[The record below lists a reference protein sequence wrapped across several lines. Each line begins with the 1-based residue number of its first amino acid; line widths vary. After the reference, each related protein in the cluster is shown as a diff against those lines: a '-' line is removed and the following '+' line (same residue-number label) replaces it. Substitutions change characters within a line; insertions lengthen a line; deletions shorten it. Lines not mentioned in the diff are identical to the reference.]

1 MLRRHVDNWVWPH
14 KGRQAGGRLFH
25 SLQAERFLRDDLED
39 HAEDLAPYVTCRL
52 TRGQYIALLD
62 LAFNLGVP
70 AVAKSH
76 TLQYLNAGDLEKAKK
91 GFLSFSKQKQ
101 FNPDGSIK
109 RKPDGTPDMKTVP
122 GLLNRRQEEVEL
134 M

>member
-1 MLRRHVDNWVWPH
+1 M
-14 KGRQAGGRLFH
+14 
-25 SLQAERFLRDDLED
+25 
-39 HAEDLAPYVTCRL
+39 APYVTCRL

-122 GLLNRRQEEVEL
+122 GLLNRRQEEVDL